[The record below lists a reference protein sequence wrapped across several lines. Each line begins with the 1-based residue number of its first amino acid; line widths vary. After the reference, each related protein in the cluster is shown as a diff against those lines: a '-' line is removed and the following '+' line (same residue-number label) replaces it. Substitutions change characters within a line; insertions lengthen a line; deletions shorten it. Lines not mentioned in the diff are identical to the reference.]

1 MQLCSSINLRLTVPQ
16 TNLSAAELDKD
27 FSNGLFLAPQA
38 VKQLWSNKEE
48 STSIQEAEAP
58 LKKEQTQSNDTGTR
72 QSLQRDIL
80 GLQQEQMLR
89 DRHLVTSVSC
99 QTSVEDG
106 ACLQWVP
113 HQLHGSTD
121 IPLEQSP
128 PRTTIMLQ
136 AFSPNPFSQ
145 AGLSSFKGNIA
156 QCFFH
161 PKIKLCGKTTL
172 KTGLGRAAYSYC
184 TSRRK
189 PRSKLWTRN
198 ACSCSTV
205 CSLDVDICRMQPSFE
220 ALNCS
225 TLQLF

>member
-1 MQLCSSINLRLTVPQ
+1 M
-16 TNLSAAELDKD
+16 
-27 FSNGLFLAPQA
+27 
-38 VKQLWSNKEE
+38 
-48 STSIQEAEAP
+48 
-58 LKKEQTQSNDTGTR
+58 TQVQDNHY
-72 QSLQRDIL
+72 IL
-80 GLQQEQMLR
+80 GLQQEQMLC
-89 DRHLVTSVSC
+89 DRHLVISVSC
-99 QTSVEDG
+99 QTSVED
-106 ACLQWVP
+106 AVCLQRVP

-121 IPLEQSP
+121 IPPEQSP

-156 QCFFH
+156 KCFFH

-172 KTGLGRAAYSYC
+172 KRGLGRAAYSYC

-189 PRSKLWTRN
+189 PRSKLWTCN
-198 ACSCSTV
+198 AGSCSTV
-205 CSLDVDICRMQPSFE
+205 CSIDVDICRMQPSFE